1 VPGLFGRVSLLIRLL
16 NSPTSTRVALCL
28 TVVIAL
34 MLVLRLLACS
44 GVSQVSQPPGP
55 PVLTGSSICGRLD
68 DGLVHLPP
76 SYTLPLLP
84 PVAVHQT
91 ITDPQYGCGITRL
104 TTFGEFQANQ
114 SNHHNYST
122 ITPFNADSS
131 RVMLSLSN
139 GSVVVVDLQG
149 NVVVPIANM
158 PAMNSPDTPW
168 DPSNPAVFYFTQS
181 NQFFKG
187 TISGST
193 VKATLLHTFTGYTS
207 VVAPDQEDL
216 SDDGCKYWLVGTPS
230 GGGLPVGILYNLCTD
245 TVVSQNLV
253 VGVKDSATGWH
264 KIQIF
269 PSGKMLLTWNSNG
282 LGPSQG
288 LEIYNTDGSLYWH
301 VVDGS
306 AHSDVGIDLQGRE
319 VFFQPA
325 GAAKSLN
332 ACANPFTGISVI
344 DINAKAPVNCLIN
357 NIPAWHISY
366 RDSPN
371 GWVLL
376 SMFDQGNCPDYS
388 CFDTTNPSHLV
399 SDWQS
404 IWPLYGE
411 ELLLVKIDGSILF
424 RLAQHRSRSAE
435 GYGAQPRAAISRDG
449 KYVLWD
455 SNFDISS
462 TGDANYADVYLIKVQ
477 L

>member
-1 VPGLFGRVSLLIRLL
+1 
-16 NSPTSTRVALCL
+16 
-28 TVVIAL
+28 
-34 MLVLRLLACS
+34 
-44 GVSQVSQPPGP
+44 
-55 PVLTGSSICGRLD
+55 
-68 DGLVHLPP
+68 
-76 SYTLPLLP
+76 
-84 PVAVHQT
+84 
-91 ITDPQYGCGITRL
+91 
-104 TTFGEFQANQ
+104 
-114 SNHHNYST
+114 
-122 ITPFNADSS
+122 
-131 RVMLSLSN
+131 
-139 GSVVVVDLQG
+139 
-149 NVVVPIANM
+149 
-158 PAMNSPDTPW
+158 
-168 DPSNPAVFYFTQS
+168 
-181 NQFFKG
+181 
-187 TISGST
+187 
-193 VKATLLHTFTGYTS
+193 

-269 PSGKMLLTWNSNG
+269 PSGKMLMTWNSNG

-366 RDSPN
+366 RDSPK